1 MKNLSIS
8 GKLILG
14 FGSVLVLMIIT
25 AIVSVISISRI
36 SEQTQLYAEHTVPGL
51 QYMYKMQVDMRAASQ
66 YMLNAI
72 VEDDKAASNAA
83 LEKANEW
90 GSDFVTQKDAFIGVQ
105 RNDGL
110 DSELDKINTILNINM
125 CLFRKLKK

>member
-8 GKLILG
+8 RKLILG

-25 AIVSVISISRI
+25 VIVSVISINRI
-36 SEQTQLYAEHTVPGL
+36 SEQTQLYAKHTVPGF

-72 VEDDKAASNAA
+72 V
-83 LEKANEW
+83 
-90 GSDFVTQKDAFIGVQ
+90 
-105 RNDGL
+105 
-110 DSELDKINTILNINM
+110 
-125 CLFRKLKK
+125 

>member
-14 FGSVLVLMIIT
+14 FGSILVLMIFT
-25 AIVSVISISRI
+25 AIISTNSISSI
-36 SEQTQLYAEHTVPGL
+36 SEQTQLYAKHTVPGI

-66 YMLNAI
+66 YMLIAI
-72 VEDDKAASNAA
+72 AEDDMAASKAA

-90 GSDFVTQKDAFIGVQ
+90 GSDFTASMEAFIE
-105 RNDGL
+105 RK
-110 DSELDKINTILNINM
+110 EMIL
-125 CLFRKLKK
+125 